1 MPSAISIVASATQR
15 GKPRPTKRSPCQA
28 SRPPMNG
35 MRMSQSRIMRSASQ
49 ENDGGDHGHRAGRHR
64 AGVPAQLAG
73 LRVRELGVQRQ
84 SQTGDKANG
93 LIGDIATI
101 DADEEQIRLKE
112 TIVVKTV
119 DTERRA
125 TPAETPTCEA

>member
-1 MPSAISIVASATQR
+1 
-15 GKPRPTKRSPCQA
+15 
-28 SRPPMNG
+28 
-35 MRMSQSRIMRSASQ
+35 MRSASQ

-84 SQTGDKANG
+84 SQTGDQANG

-101 DADEEQIRLKE
+101 DADEEQIGLHE
-112 TIVVKTV
+112 QLVVQPV
-119 DTERRA
+119 EAERRA
-125 TPAETPTCEA
+125 PPAERSEEHTSELQSLMRISYAVLSLKKKNNIKPLPNEYTQPQT